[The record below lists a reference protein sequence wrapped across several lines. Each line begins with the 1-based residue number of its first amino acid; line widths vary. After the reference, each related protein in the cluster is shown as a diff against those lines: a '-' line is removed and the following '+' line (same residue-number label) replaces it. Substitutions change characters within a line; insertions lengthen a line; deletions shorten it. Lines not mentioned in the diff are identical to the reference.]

1 MRIFRPVPYRIP
13 LPQEEAVFMKKSV
26 LFVAAVLVCVSAYV
40 MLDDSAEAETG
51 TVSDDSGSCGT
62 GVTYKFESSTG
73 TLTISG
79 SGTMDDYI
87 SGSGAPWTPYSGSVK
102 TVVIEDSVASI
113 GGGAFYDCISLASV
127 TIPDSVASIGYSA
140 FEGCTSLASVTI
152 PDSVTSIRN
161 WAFQDC
167 TSIASVNIPDNVAS
181 IEERVFSGCTSLASV
196 TIGNSV
202 TSIEQYAFEDCTSL
216 TSVTVGESVTT
227 IGYCSFSGCTSLTS
241 VTIGNSVTSIE
252 QYAFEECTSL
262 TSVTVGESVTTIEN
276 SAFSTVT
283 FYGADGTTKLDPTPD
298 NLRGSVFRGTADK
311 MVKQETYKV
320 TFISVGGTN
329 SVRLYAKGDTSVDE
343 PANTVITGYTCKWP
357 AYTLNN
363 TDFSVNEVKTA
374 NRYTVTFESEGTI
387 LSAKDYDYGTPAE
400 DIVRP
405 ADPSKAK
412 DAQYTYAF
420 AGWDSEIAAVTKD
433 AVYTAVFTKTVNRY
447 TVTFESEGTI
457 LSAKDYDYGTPAEDI
472 VRPADPSKAKDAQ
485 YTYVFAGWDSE
496 IAAVT
501 KDATYTAVFTKTVNR
516 YTVTFESEG
525 TVLSS
530 EKYDYGT
537 PAGDIVRPADPSK
550 DADTQYSYVFAGW
563 DGYSEGM
570 TVAGDVTFR
579 AVFVSKT
586 VSGSIFVIISES
598 ESVMISSAV
607 ADTVRKSAAEDEST
621 VLKISAGKST
631 VVFGSAALKMLKS
644 SDAELKITELSDSEK
659 ENMKEIVG
667 NSPVY
672 AVTFGTNTDFGGE
685 KAALTVPYTLK
696 EGQSPDNLEVWYISD
711 GKAAEKFDADYN
723 RDGYVTF
730 STGHFSDYAVM
741 YIEPEEEGPSVTVVV
756 IAIALFA
763 VIALAA
769 AAAVKK
775 RMV

>member
-216 TSVTVGESVTT
+216 TSVTVGESVTS

-363 TDFSVNEVKTA
+363 TDFSVNEVKT
-374 NRYTVTFESEGTI
+374 
-387 LSAKDYDYGTPAE
+387 
-400 DIVRP
+400 
-405 ADPSKAK
+405 
-412 DAQYTYAF
+412 
-420 AGWDSEIAAVTKD
+420 
-433 AVYTAVFTKTVNRY
+433 VNRY

-485 YTYVFAGWDSE
+485 YTYVFAGWNSE

-501 KDATYTAVFTKTVNR
+501 EDATYTAVFTKTVNR
-516 YTVTFESEG
+516 YTVTFESDG

-685 KAALTVPYTLK
+685 KAALTVPYTPK
-696 EGQSPDNLEVWYISD
+696 EGQSPDNLEVWYIAD
-711 GKAAEKFDADYN
+711 GKAAEKFDADY

-741 YIEPEEEGPSVTVVV
+741 YIEPDEGGPSVTVVV